1 VKTATVQRI
10 AAFGLTSRDARR
22 LGEFY
27 QSAIDCRLL
36 NIDRLEGAAFET
48 LMSVQGGAH
57 RITLGLGRQSIEILQ
72 FDKPGRPY
80 PETLSPIDNSFQHL
94 ALLVTDIDAAWR
106 RLSTFSDWTAMTAG
120 GPQCLPPSTGNV
132 KAFKFRDP
140 EGHPL
145 EFLEFPTGSRPAY
158 WSTQSSDL
166 FLGIDHTALSV
177 SNVQAS
183 VGFYQALGL
192 RVAARTLN
200 HGPAQQRLDGIVD
213 PQVDVIAL
221 EPPTATPHV
230 ELLHY
235 RTAAPR
241 HSVTLHSNDLAATR
255 LVMEAVGDVD
265 SKSCGALLR
274 DPDGHLIELGSRN
287 S

>member
-1 VKTATVQRI
+1 MTPTVQRI
-10 AAFGLTSRDARR
+10 TAFGLASRDARR
-22 LGEFY
+22 LSEFY
-27 QSAIDCRLL
+27 RGAFDCRLL
-36 NIDRLEGAAFET
+36 NTDRLEGAPFEA
-48 LMSVQGGAH
+48 LMFVQGGAH
-57 RITLGLGRQSIEILQ
+57 RITLGLGRQIIEILQ

-80 PETLSPIDNSFQHL
+80 PEPLSPMANSFQHL
-94 ALLVTDIDAAWR
+94 AMVVTDIDAAWR

-145 EFLEFPTGSRPAY
+145 EFLEFPAGGRPAY
-158 WSTQSSDL
+158 WDASSSGL
-166 FLGIDHTALSV
+166 FLGIDHSALSV
-177 SNVQAS
+177 SDVQVS
-183 VGFYQALGL
+183 LGFYQALGL

-200 HGPAQQRLDGIVD
+200 HGPEQERLDGIVD

-221 EPPTATPHV
+221 EPPGATPHV

-235 RTAAPR
+235 RTMTPR
-241 HSVTLHSNDLAATR
+241 HPVTLHSNDLAATR
-255 LVMEAVGDVD
+255 LVMETVGDVD
-265 SKSCGALLR
+265 SHSRGSLLR
-274 DPDGHLIELGSRN
+274 DPDGHLVQLGSSN